1 MDSFPGDYY
10 GYKCHSG
17 KKSSD
22 IFNDY
27 LDLLDG
33 VLAYDEYE
41 INWQLTNDATAK
53 EFESWERHML
63 QGFYRCATYDH
74 NMNDSIRLALADLRV
89 DDKLYSWWHK
99 ALREKSITSATWAN
113 FRKFLR
119 ECFISS
125 STVVPSPN
133 PMVPVEVIKQPPKVM
148 HRLADVGKSIAP
160 TPKVA
165 TAMTTH
171 EKLIAVPLPTVSKVA
186 ATNFELSAVYFA
198 KADVVKDILE
208 EIVPLSGLNMQLKRI
223 YFRRSA

>member
-10 GYKCHSG
+10 GYRCHSG

-27 LDLLDG
+27 LNLLDG
-33 VLAYDEYE
+33 VLAYDESK
-41 INWQLTNDATAK
+41 INWQLINDATAE

-74 NMNDSIRLALADLRV
+74 NMNDSTHLALSDRHV

-119 ECFISS
+119 EYFIPF
-125 STVVPSPN
+125 STMVVP
-133 PMVPVEVIKQPPKVM
+133 VDVINQPPKVR
-148 HRLADVGKSIAP
+148 HRLTDVGKSIAP
-160 TPKVA
+160 IPKIA
-165 TAMTTH
+165 TAVTTH
-171 EKLIAVPLPTVSKVA
+171 EKLIVLPLPIVSKVV
-186 ATNFELSAVYFA
+186 ATISELSAV
-198 KADVVKDILE
+198 DVVKVDVVQDVVE
-208 EIVPLSGLNMQLKRI
+208 EVVLLSGLNMQLKRLHDETCLTAD
-223 YFRRSA
+223 RGQ